1 MARAISIDQLYRT
14 KRNVLPFNNKWKD
27 FMGSPECKGSII
39 IWGASGNG
47 KTRFAVMLADYL
59 STFKKVVYNSIE
71 EGDSATLARAF
82 QECGITADNKNLTVL
97 NIESLYELRDRL
109 SKHKSPDIVVV
120 DSLQHWRIN
129 EVEYKQLVTEFNNK
143 LFIFISHADGKEPAK
158 AIGMAVKYDAN
169 VKIYIDRFVAFATS
183 RCEGCKGQPFVI
195 WEEQARVLYG
205 MNFDEMFEQDKV

>member
-14 KRNVLPFNNKWKD
+14 KRNVLPFNDKWRD

-39 IWGASGNG
+39 VWGASGNG
-47 KTRFAVMLADYL
+47 KTRFAVMLANYL

-97 NIESLYELRDRL
+97 NMESLADLRDRL
-109 SKHKSPDIVVV
+109 SKHKSPDVVVV
-120 DSLQHWRIN
+120 DSLQHWRIS

-143 LFIFISHADGKEPAK
+143 LFIFISHADGKEPSK

-169 VKIYIDRFVAFATS
+169 VKINVDRFIAFATS
-183 RCEGCKGQPFVI
+183 RCEGCKGRPFLI
-195 WEEQARVLYG
+195 WEEQARALYG
-205 MNFDEMFEQDKV
+205 MSYDELFKYE

>member
-1 MARAISIDQLYRT
+1 MGRAISIDQLYRT
-14 KRNVLPFNNKWKD
+14 KRNVLPFNDRWRD

-47 KTRFAVMLADYL
+47 KTRFAVMLANYL

-82 QECGITADNKNLTVL
+82 QECGITSDNKNITILDR
-97 NIESLYELRDRL
+97 ESLSDLEDRL
-109 SKHKSPDIVVV
+109 SKHKSPDVVFV
-120 DSLQHWRIN
+120 DSLQHWRIT
-129 EVEYKQLVTEFNNK
+129 EVEYKDLVTKFNNK
-143 LFIFISHADGKEPAK
+143 LFVFISHADGKEPSK

-169 VKIYIDRFVAFATS
+169 VKICVDRFVATATS
-183 RCEGCKGQPFVI
+183 RCDGCKGKPFVI

-205 MNFDEMFEQDKV
+205 MGFNEMFENE